1 MNKIFHHVQKNKNKH
16 IYLARNFYINVT
28 DYDSNQKVQSFTE
41 YLSQNNPY
49 LVINRPTWRT
59 RTTTT
64 VIDHIFITYFE
75 NKTIKTSMI
84 KTNISDHF
92 SIFLTS
98 NSLEECSQ
106 KWVKV
111 NFHNHYFHQNNK
123 EVFRNSHTEM
133 NWNFAKAVDHPN
145 LSNKLFIE

>member
-16 IYLARNFYINVT
+16 ICLARNFYINVT
-28 DYDSNQKVQSFTE
+28 DYDSNQKVKSFTE

-49 LVINRPTWRT
+49 LVINRLTWRT

-111 NFHNHYFHQNNK
+111 NFHNHYFHQNNI
-123 EVFRNSHTEM
+123 EEFRNSHTEM